1 MEAIAHNPAF
11 AKKVGVSQ
19 KVGQEYSKADKGKTF
34 RKGGIM
40 AKKDMHSEKSEMKM
54 DKEQDKAMIKK
65 AFKQHDLQ
73 EHKGGKGTSLK
84 LKKGGMSAGCGYDAG
99 GKVKKFA
106 MGGYMGGA
114 TLPNQQFP
122 MQQQAPQNTMLNAP
136 QTPQAPGTPGMP
148 YATNN
153 QTAFKKGGT
162 VKKMAMG
169 GMSTAMIGNDED
181 GGSAGRGNNG
191 LPAKRK
197 AVKKIRPYIESLT
210 PEQINRANERYVQDD
225 ITYRGPAPVP
235 GMPFR
240 GLTESGMPSPYTEP
254 MKKGGTV
261 KKMAMGGPMDHRMAM
276 MAKKKAPRGVAPAA
290 APRGMMPPKPPMAA
304 PQVAPTMPMKKG
316 GKVQGQSPIQRQ
328 AKGGAKIVKMA
339 KGGMTR
345 GDGCC
350 IRGKTRA

>member
-1 MEAIAHNPAF
+1 MPSKSKKQHNFMEAIAHNPAF

-40 AKKDMHSEKSEMKM
+40 DKKDMHSEKSEMKM

-136 QTPQAPGTPGMP
+136 ATPGMP
-148 YATNN
+148 YAANN
-153 QTAFKKGGT
+153 QTAFKKGGA

-169 GMSTAMIGNDED
+169 GA
-181 GGSAGRGNNG
+181 
-191 LPAKRK
+191 
-197 AVKKIRPYIESLT
+197 
-210 PEQINRANERYVQDD
+210 
-225 ITYRGPAPVP
+225 APVDP
-235 GMPFR
+235 R
-240 GLTESGMPSPYTEP
+240 
-254 MKKGGTV
+254 
-261 KKMAMGGPMDHRMAM
+261 MAAM
-276 MAKKKAPRGVAPAA
+276 MAKKKAPRGMMPPA
-290 APRGMMPPKPPMAA
+290 RGMMPPAA

-316 GKVQGQSPIQRQ
+316 GTTSAKGQSPIQRQ

-345 GDGCC
+345 GDGCA

>member
-40 AKKDMHSEKSEMKM
+40 GLFKGKETYKEELAEGKAIKS
-54 DKEQDKAMIKK
+54 
-65 AFKQHDLQ
+65 
-73 EHKGGKGTSLK
+73 
-84 LKKGGMSAGCGYDAG
+84 
-99 GKVKKFA
+99 GKVSPEQYAKAEGKEKKFA

-136 QTPQAPGTPGMP
+136 QAPGTPGMP
-148 YATNN
+148 YAANN
-153 QTAFKKGGT
+153 QTAFKKGGA

-169 GMSTAMIGNDED
+169 GA
-181 GGSAGRGNNG
+181 
-191 LPAKRK
+191 PA
-197 AVKKIRPYIESLT
+197 
-210 PEQINRANERYVQDD
+210 
-225 ITYRGPAPVP
+225 APVDP
-235 GMPFR
+235 R
-240 GLTESGMPSPYTEP
+240 
-254 MKKGGTV
+254 
-261 KKMAMGGPMDHRMAM
+261 MAAM
-276 MAKKKAPRGVAPAA
+276 MAKKRPMA
-290 APRGMMPPKPPMAA
+290 RGMMPPRPPMAA
-304 PQVAPTMPMKKG
+304 PQVAPTAPMKKG
-316 GKVQGQSPIQRQ
+316 GKVKGQSPIQRQ

>member
-1 MEAIAHNPAF
+1 MD
-11 AKKVGVSQ
+11 S
-19 KVGQEYSKADKGKTF
+19 KTF

-54 DKEQDKAMIKK
+54 DKGQDKAMIKK

-136 QTPQAPGTPGMP
+136 ATPGMP
-148 YATNN
+148 YAANN

-169 GMSTAMIGNDED
+169 G
-181 GGSAGRGNNG
+181 
-191 LPAKRK
+191 
-197 AVKKIRPYIESLT
+197 
-210 PEQINRANERYVQDD
+210 
-225 ITYRGPAPVP
+225 
-235 GMPFR
+235 
-240 GLTESGMPSPYTEP
+240 
-254 MKKGGTV
+254 
-261 KKMAMGGPMDHRMAM
+261 PMDPRMAM
-276 MAKKKAPRGVAPAA
+276 MAKKKAPRGVAPA
-290 APRGMMPPKPPMAA
+290 RGMMPPMAA
-304 PQVAPTMPMKKG
+304 PQVAPQVAPTAPMKKG
-316 GKVQGQSPIQRQ
+316 GMTKGQSPIQTK

-345 GDGCC
+345 GDGCA

>member
-1 MEAIAHNPAF
+1 M
-11 AKKVGVSQ
+11 
-19 KVGQEYSKADKGKTF
+19 D
-34 RKGGIM
+34 
-40 AKKDMHSEKSEMKM
+40 KKDMHSEKSEMKM

-114 TLPNQQFP
+114 TFPNQQFP

-136 QTPQAPGTPGMP
+136 ATPGMP
-148 YATNN
+148 YAANN
-153 QTAFKKGGT
+153 QTAFKKGGA
-162 VKKMAMG
+162 VKKMAPG
-169 GMSTAMIGNDED
+169 GMSTARIGEDVD

-191 LPAKRK
+191 LPSMTQEAISEMAQEAANRKKAPAKPK
-197 AVKKIRPYIESLT
+197 AVKKTREQTWLNSSTPQEQYRVNQRDAIE
-210 PEQINRANERYVQDD
+210 D
-225 ITYRGPAPVP
+225 IEYRGPAPVLGQP
-235 GMPFR
+235 YR
-240 GLTESGMPSPYTEP
+240 GLTWDGMPSPYTAP
-254 MKKGGTV
+254 MKKGGRV
-261 KKMAMGGPMDHRMAM
+261 KKMAMGGPMDPRMAM
-276 MAKKKAPRGVAPAA
+276 MAKKKAPRGVAPA
-290 APRGMMPPKPPMAA
+290 RGMMPPAA

-316 GKVQGQSPIQRQ
+316 GKVKGQSPIQTK

-339 KGGMTR
+339 KGGLTSSR
-345 GDGCC
+345 GDGCA

>member
-1 MEAIAHNPAF
+1 MPSKSKKQHNFMEAIAHNPAF

-40 AKKDMHSEKSEMKM
+40 GLFKGKETYKEELAEGKAIKSGKISPEQYAKAEG
-54 DKEQDKAMIKK
+54 KE
-65 AFKQHDLQ
+65 
-73 EHKGGKGTSLK
+73 
-84 LKKGGMSAGCGYDAG
+84 
-99 GKVKKFA
+99 KKFA
-106 MGGYMGGA
+106 AGGYMGGA

-136 QTPQAPGTPGMP
+136 QAPGTPGMP
-148 YATNN
+148 YAANN
-153 QTAFKKGGT
+153 QTAFKKGGA

-169 GMSTAMIGNDED
+169 G
-181 GGSAGRGNNG
+181 
-191 LPAKRK
+191 
-197 AVKKIRPYIESLT
+197 
-210 PEQINRANERYVQDD
+210 
-225 ITYRGPAPVP
+225 AP
-235 GMPFR
+235 
-240 GLTESGMPSPYTEP
+240 
-254 MKKGGTV
+254 
-261 KKMAMGGPMDHRMAM
+261 MAPPVDPRMAM
-276 MAKKKAPRGVAPAA
+276 MAKKKAPRGVAPA
-290 APRGMMPPKPPMAA
+290 RGMMPPAA

-316 GKVQGQSPIQRQ
+316 GTTSAKGQSPIQRQ

>member
-1 MEAIAHNPAF
+1 MPSKSKKQHNFMEAIAHNPAF

-40 AKKDMHSEKSEMKM
+40 GLFKGKETYKEELAEGKAIKSGKISPEQYAKAEG
-54 DKEQDKAMIKK
+54 KE
-65 AFKQHDLQ
+65 
-73 EHKGGKGTSLK
+73 
-84 LKKGGMSAGCGYDAG
+84 
-99 GKVKKFA
+99 KKFA

-136 QTPQAPGTPGMP
+136 ATPGMP
-148 YATNN
+148 YAANN
-153 QTAFKKGGT
+153 QTAFKKGGA
-162 VKKMAMG
+162 VKKMAPG

-181 GGSAGRGNNG
+181 AQALVRGNNG
-191 LPAKRK
+191 LPAKPK
-197 AVKKIRPYIESLT
+197 AVKKEAKVTTGAGGYGVTGT
-210 PEQINRANERYVQDD
+210 PEEIERALSKVDD
-225 ITYRGPAPVP
+225 RG
-235 GMPFR
+235 R
-240 GLTESGMPSPYTEP
+240 P

-261 KKMAMGGPMDHRMAM
+261 KKMAMGGPMDPRMAM
-276 MAKKKAPRGVAPAA
+276 MAKKKAPRGVAPARGMMPPAA
-290 APRGMMPPKPPMAA
+290 APRGMMSPAA

-316 GKVQGQSPIQRQ
+316 GKVKGQSPIQTK

-345 GDGCC
+345 GDGCA

>member
-1 MEAIAHNPAF
+1 MPSKSKKQHNFMEAIAHNPAF

-40 AKKDMHSEKSEMKM
+40 DKKDMHSEKSEMKM

-136 QTPQAPGTPGMP
+136 QAPQAPGTPGMP
-148 YATNN
+148 YAANN
-153 QTAFKKGGT
+153 QTAFKKGGA

-169 GMSTAMIGNDED
+169 GAPMM
-181 GGSAGRGNNG
+181 
-191 LPAKRK
+191 P
-197 AVKKIRPYIESLT
+197 P
-210 PEQINRANERYVQDD
+210 Q
-225 ITYRGPAPVP
+225 APVDP
-235 GMPFR
+235 
-240 GLTESGMPSPYTEP
+240 
-254 MKKGGTV
+254 
-261 KKMAMGGPMDHRMAM
+261 RMAM
-276 MAKKKAPRGVAPAA
+276 MAKKKAARGMAPA
-290 APRGMMPPKPPMAA
+290 RGMMPPKPPMS
-304 PQVAPTMPMKKG
+304 PEVAPTMPMKKG
-316 GKVQGQSPIQRQ
+316 GKVKGQSPIQTK
-328 AKGGAKIVKMA
+328 AKGSAKVVKMA
-339 KGGMTR
+339 KGGSTSSR
-345 GDGCC
+345 DGCA